1 MKEKR
6 PSKRGTSKR
15 PSFWGASKSPS
26 KKWPSPFGGN
36 PFFLILILLA
46 CVVPWRAYGMNQFSL
61 DDRLSCVFEQRK
73 GAGVVAIQVWV
84 KVGSRYERHREAG
97 ITHFIEHLIFKG
109 SEKVKGN
116 EMASR
121 IESLGGN
128 INAFTSYDNTV
139 YHIVVPKMAFDEGL
153 ELLVDAVHNPAF
165 PREEVEKEKKVVL
178 EEIKMG
184 EDDPQRKLYKEHFS
198 SVYHGKPYGRPIIGF
213 AETVKAITREDILKY
228 HGSYYVPE
236 NMVMVIVGDFDE
248 KKAETFLRK
257 SLLAK
262 KAGIVLTPEKQG
274 IETKEKDTTRIIEK
288 EVRESYLIFS
298 YPIPLITHQD
308 MPALDILATILG
320 EGESSRL
327 QEELKNRQG
336 IVTGI
341 STGFF
346 SPKIGEGLLMVYGTF
361 KGTDYSTVTKGFDG
375 EVKKLL
381 KTGASEWEIEK
392 AKNMIRASY
401 IYGKET
407 AQGRA
412 RMIGN
417 YLTLTDNPDFIDQY
431 LIKIDAIT
439 GKDIKRVL
447 KRYVTEQEKNLAVMV
462 PKKSS
467 NPHTFTLKNGMT
479 YTINKNKA
487 SPSYSFRIGF
497 TGGLKEE
504 LEGRNGS
511 FNLLSK
517 MLMKGT
523 KDKDAAA
530 IAKEIGLLAGNISPY
545 PGRNIFGMSGKFLS
559 KDIEKAFT
567 LLKELLTS
575 TAMKEKELDTVK
587 AEVLSEIRQRD
598 DDPISVTFMKFNEE
612 LYGTHPYGKDPT
624 GTEKDVE
631 GTGLKELDEMYRQYV
646 SPENTV
652 LAISGDV
659 DEKQLHDLI
668 ARLFSDWKGPANR
681 LKNVPV
687 KPPAGKKTLAKKE
700 INQTHLVFGFIGP
713 GLVDNDRY
721 EVEVMAAILSGMGGR
736 IHKILREDKPYAYA
750 LTFFNQMAFEAGG
763 MGIYIGTDKKLV
775 KEVEGIVRT
784 ELERIIRDGFTE
796 KEVADAKSRLIGN
809 HLIRMQG
816 NGAMS
821 TSMCLDTLYGLKAG
835 YFKEWPSHIEKV
847 KKADV
852 DRAAR
857 KYFTLNQM
865 VQITMGA
872 SE

>member
-1 MKEKR
+1 
-6 PSKRGTSKR
+6 
-15 PSFWGASKSPS
+15 
-26 KKWPSPFGGN
+26 
-36 PFFLILILLA
+36 
-46 CVVPWRAYGMNQFSL
+46 
-61 DDRLSCVFEQRK
+61 
-73 GAGVVAIQVWV
+73 
-84 KVGSRYERHREAG
+84 
-97 ITHFIEHLIFKG
+97 
-109 SEKVKGN
+109 
-116 EMASR
+116 
-121 IESLGGN
+121 
-128 INAFTSYDNTV
+128 
-139 YHIVVPKMAFDEGL
+139 
-153 ELLVDAVHNPAF
+153 
-165 PREEVEKEKKVVL
+165 
-178 EEIKMG
+178 
-184 EDDPQRKLYKEHFS
+184 
-198 SVYHGKPYGRPIIGF
+198 
-213 AETVKAITREDILKY
+213 
-228 HGSYYVPE
+228 
-236 NMVMVIVGDFDE
+236 MVIVIVGDFDE
-248 KKAETFLRK
+248 KKAEAFLRK

-262 KAGIVLTPEKQG
+262 KARVIPSPEKQDK
-274 IETKEKDTTRIIEK
+274 ETKKKDTTRIIEK
-288 EVRESYLIFS
+288 DVRESYLIFS

-308 MPALDILATILG
+308 MPALDVLATILG

-341 STGFF
+341 SSGFF
-346 SPKIGEGLLMVYGTF
+346 SPKIGEGLLMVYATF
-361 KGTDYSTVTKGFDG
+361 KGNDYGTITKGFDG
-375 EVKKLL
+375 EVKKFL
-381 KTGASEWEIEK
+381 KTGAGEWEIEK

-401 IYGKET
+401 IYGRET

-431 LIKIDAIT
+431 LIKIDVLT
-439 GKDIKRVL
+439 GKDIQRVL
-447 KRYVTEQEKNLAVMV
+447 KKYVTEQEKNLAVML
-462 PKKSS
+462 PKRSS

-487 SPSYSFRIGF
+487 SPSFSFRIGF

-504 LEGRNGS
+504 PKGGNGS

-517 MLMKGT
+517 MLLKGT
-523 KDKDAAA
+523 KEKDAAA

-545 PGRNIFGMSGKFLS
+545 PGRNIFGLSGKFLS
-559 KDIEKAFT
+559 KDIEKAFI

-575 TAMKEKELDTVK
+575 TMLREKELDIVK

-631 GTGLKELDEMYRQYV
+631 RTGLKELDEMYRQYV
-646 SPENTV
+646 SPENAV

-659 DEKQLHDLI
+659 DEKQLHNLI
-668 ARLFSDWKGPANR
+668 ARLFSDWKGPVNK
-681 LKNVPV
+681 LKKAPA
-687 KPPAGKKTLAKKE
+687 KLPAGEKALVRKE
-700 INQTHLVFGFIGP
+700 ISQTHMVFGFIGP
-713 GLVDNDRY
+713 GLIDDDRY

-750 LTFFNQMAFEAGG
+750 LTFFNQMAFETGG
-763 MGIYIGTDKKLV
+763 IGIYIGTDKKLT

-784 ELERIIRDGFTE
+784 ELERIIKEGFTE

-821 TSMCLDTLYGLKAG
+821 TSMCLDTMYGLKAG

-857 KYFTLNQM
+857 KYFTLDQM
-865 VQITMGA
+865 VEVIMGA